1 MSALT
6 STVQDIEFDFNVQH
20 DCSFAG
26 CSPTSRRPRM
36 QEQIESTEATES
48 FIEHRDISQWIINT
62 HSLHNGYLLRRC
74 LPQDIVVPIP
84 ITDPVKREEE
94 HRKIATAYR
103 PKQDEKRTEIARKQA
118 AKRPKTE
125 TVSDSKVLGKRK
137 AEPDEGDV
145 EADTVTG
152 GKG

>member
-1 MSALT
+1 MLT
-6 STVQDIEFDFNVQH
+6 LTVQDIEFDFNVQH

-26 CSPTSRRPRM
+26 CGPTGKRPRV
-36 QEQIESTEATES
+36 QERIESAKATES
-48 FIEHRDISQWIINT
+48 FIEHRDVSRWIINI
-62 HSLHNGYLLRRC
+62 HSLHNGHLLRRC

-94 HRKIATAYR
+94 HHKIATTYR
-103 PKQDEKRTEIARKQA
+103 PKQDEKRMEIAKKRA

-125 TVSDSKVLGKRK
+125 AVSDSKILGKRK

-145 EADTVTG
+145 EADTVTDD
-152 GKG
+152 KG